1 MSAADTVLILTH
13 TADHYVIE
21 RVAGALE
28 ERGART
34 VRFDTDLFPLEARLS
49 ARLDAHGELDLLRSA
64 AAELDTR
71 RVRAVWARKL
81 WAPRLPEGLESRIR
95 EGCVRESA
103 AALRGWLSAL
113 EGVRWVNPL
122 GAGAEAENKLR
133 QLRLARALGLRIP
146 RTLVTNDPHAVR
158 AFRADAGPL
167 VAKMLTPLS
176 VSMGKAELFM
186 HTSELRDEDL
196 DDLDG
201 LRASPMVFQEKIEKR
216 RELRVACVGARAFAG
231 AIDASRSQGGQTDW
245 RGARP
250 DEARWEPAE
259 LAPGIAR
266 ALRELL
272 ERLGLVY
279 GAADL
284 IETPTGELF
293 FLELNPSGEWG
304 MLERDLDLPI
314 AAALAEELLRP

>member
-28 ERGART
+28 ERGARA
-34 VRFDTDLFPLEARLS
+34 VRFDSDLFPLEARLS
-49 ARLDAHGELDLLRSA
+49 ARLDANGELDLLRNGA
-64 AAELDTR
+64 GELDTR

-81 WAPRLPEGLESRIR
+81 WVPRLPEGLEPRIR
-95 EGCVRESA
+95 EGCARESA

-122 GAGAEAENKLR
+122 GAGLAAENKLR
-133 QLRLARALGLRIP
+133 QLRLARALGLRVP
-146 RTLVTNDPHAVR
+146 RTLVTNDPDAVR
-158 AFRADAGPL
+158 AFRAEVGRL
-167 VAKMLTPLS
+167 VTKMLTPLS
-176 VSMGKAELFM
+176 VSMGKADLFVR
-186 HTSELRDEDL
+186 TSEVRDEDL
-196 DDLDG
+196 ADLDG
-201 LRASPMVFQEKIEKR
+201 LRASPMVFQERVEKR

-231 AIDASRSQGGQTDW
+231 AIDASRSQSGQTDW
-245 RGARP
+245 RGART

-259 LAPGIAR
+259 LPPAAAR
-266 ALRELL
+266 ALRGLL
-272 ERLGLVY
+272 DRLGLVY

-284 IETPTGELF
+284 IETPTGELV
-293 FLELNPSGEWG
+293 FLEINPGGEWG